1 MLEIINKNSKTSPER
16 IKSMLSENNAFCTL
30 CRRYLKI
37 RYGSDLSWHLQMMM
51 LDSRIVSVLQES
63 YSRQEKSEL
72 FENSNKSFPQFLY
85 WLNSFSN
92 SKYRSE
98 QWLHVIF

>member
-37 RYGSDLSWHLQMMM
+37 RYGSDLAWHLQMMM

-63 YSRQEKSEL
+63 YSRHWLKKNL
-72 FENSNKSFPQFLY
+72 NFLKT
-85 WLNSFSN
+85 LTSHSPNFC
-92 SKYRSE
+92 
-98 QWLHVIF
+98 IG